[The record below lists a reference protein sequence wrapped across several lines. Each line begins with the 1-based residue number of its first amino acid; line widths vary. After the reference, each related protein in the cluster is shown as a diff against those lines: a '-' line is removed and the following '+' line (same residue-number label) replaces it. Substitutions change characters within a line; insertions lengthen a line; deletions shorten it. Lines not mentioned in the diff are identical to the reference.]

1 VASKKATPDKTTKQK
16 KADWR
21 AAFVSKYPQYA
32 KIIDGGAGEAESR
45 SVFGN
50 ELIDLILDAA
60 QNPENYMLDTEAGA
74 AAFDSKVFATPYYN
88 QTADS
93 AKAFDALTDGERAD
107 KILKNKATIASKYGD
122 LGLTESEL
130 NTITESATKRNLSGA
145 SLDYY
150 INTVA
155 ASRPRGKQDL
165 LSSLDAAAYK
175 KVAAAYGYKPQDL
188 DDEILAAIQGKQYNG
203 SIPTLDSIKA
213 KGMQLAKAAHFQLAP
228 QLDAGLTL
236 SEIFDPYK
244 EIASRT
250 LELAPE
256 SIDFTDPKFRAA
268 FGTMNER
275 PPTLGE
281 WQDMIKSD
289 SKYGYEN
296 TKQAKS
302 DAVRMVTTMARVFG
316 EVV

>member
-1 VASKKATPDKTTKQK
+1 MATKKADKKTVKQQ

-21 AAFVSKYPQYA
+21 SAFIAKYPQYA
-32 KIIDGGAGEAESR
+32 KIVDGGDGEAEAR

-50 ELIDLILDAA
+50 ELIDLVLDAA
-60 QNPENYMLDTEAGA
+60 ENPDKYMIDTDAGA
-74 AAFDSKVFATPYYN
+74 RAFDAKVVATPYYN

-107 KILKNKATIASKYGD
+107 KILKNRQTIMSKYGD
-122 LGLTESEL
+122 LNLTSAEL
-130 NTITESATKRNLSGA
+130 DTISESATKRGLTGA

-155 ASRPRGKQDL
+155 GSRPRGKQDL
-165 LSSLDAAAYK
+165 LNSADAAAYK
-175 KVAAAYGYKPQDL
+175 KVAKAYGYNPPDL
-188 DDEILAAIQGKQYNG
+188 DEEIFAAIQGKQFNG
-203 SIPTLDSIKA
+203 SVPTLDSIKA
-213 KGMQLAKAAHFQLAP
+213 KGLQLAKAAHFQLAP

-236 SEIFDPYK
+236 DEIFSPYRDL
-244 EIASRT
+244 ASRT
-250 LELAPE
+250 LELAPD
-256 SIDFTDPKFRAA
+256 SIDFMDPKFRAA
-268 FGTMNER
+268 FGSTTER

-289 SKYGYEN
+289 TKYGYEN

-302 DAVRMVTTMARVFG
+302 DAVRLVNTMARVFG
-316 EVV
+316 EVI

>member
-1 VASKKATPDKTTKQK
+1 VATKKADKKTVKQQ

-21 AAFVSKYPQYA
+21 SAFIAKYPQYA
-32 KIIDGGAGEAESR
+32 KIVDGGDGEAEAR

-50 ELIDLILDAA
+50 ELIDLVLDAA
-60 QNPENYMLDTEAGA
+60 ENPDKYMLDTDAGTR
-74 AAFDSKVFATPYYN
+74 AFDAKVFATPYYN

-107 KILKNKATIASKYGD
+107 KILKNRQTIMSKYGD
-122 LGLTESEL
+122 LNLTSAEL
-130 NTITESATKRNLSGA
+130 DTISESATKRGLTGA

-155 ASRPRGKQDL
+155 GSRPRGKQDL
-165 LSSLDAAAYK
+165 LNSADAAAYK
-175 KVAAAYGYKPQDL
+175 KVAKAYGYNPPDL
-188 DDEILAAIQGKQYNG
+188 DEEIFAAIQGKQFNG
-203 SIPTLDSIKA
+203 SVPTLDSIKA
-213 KGMQLAKAAHFQLAP
+213 KGLQLAKAAHFQLAP

-236 SEIFDPYK
+236 DEIFTPYK
-244 EIASRT
+244 DIASRT

-256 SIDFTDPKFRAA
+256 SIDFMDPKFRAA
-268 FGTMNER
+268 FGSMSER

-289 SKYGYEN
+289 TKYGYEN

-302 DAVRMVTTMARVFG
+302 DAVRLVNTMARVFG
-316 EVV
+316 EVI